1 MGVAVEKRENAF
13 VREGNEGE
21 KLKRVVR
28 RREKA
33 SNLGKVICGSVTPA
47 SGVVFRCRLPGAR
60 WRRCAKCNQ
69 AGTSVTM
76 ANATMGFAGSYSV
89 KRFTIACLNYSER
102 NDGKNIKLGT
112 WQAKG
117 AVVLWQHTS
126 RPLRNHDV
134 NGSHVGALRYLP
146 LRRNAESHQTPCLR
160 PAARSSFERLVAVA
174 FHRHQHILHV

>member
-1 MGVAVEKRENAF
+1 MEVAGWWRRAVEKREKCLCARGKPRTEN
-13 VREGNEGE
+13 
-21 KLKRVVR
+21 KRVVR

-102 NDGKNIKLGT
+102 NDGKI
-112 WQAKG
+112 
-117 AVVLWQHTS
+117 
-126 RPLRNHDV
+126 
-134 NGSHVGALRYLP
+134 
-146 LRRNAESHQTPCLR
+146 
-160 PAARSSFERLVAVA
+160 
-174 FHRHQHILHV
+174 